1 MNDRP
6 SVIKNSLLSSIKNKE
21 NTTKEN
27 IDRADKINFNPVFSK
42 IIITDQYGFIKQ
54 SPTHPPLTLK
64 EITELNEKVEKW
76 TQILN
81 DYSTYSTT
89 KFQKLKAGA
98 RKGVPDSLRGLAWKK
113 FASISKF
120 YQPNLY
126 TSLLNNKTDVNDE
139 VEAVILKDL
148 DRTFPSN
155 FHFTEK
161 YGEGQRSLYHVLSAY
176 AKYNKNTEYVQG
188 MGFIAALLLT
198 YMDEESAFYT
208 LHSIMKKYEMEGF
221 YLPGLPALKKHFYVL
236 LCLMK
241 KHVPKVYD
249 ILYRNDIVPTLYA
262 SEWFITLFTR
272 EVEFDILVRIFDV
285 FFLEGFKVI
294 YRFSLAFLKI
304 KQYDIIRSESELS
317 DLMNEVKRVYD
328 GVQVDELFEEAFKLS
343 ISRKYIRQCE
353 EQYERVKNDKNNEF
367 VYMI

>member
-6 SVIKNSLLSSIKNKE
+6 SVIKDSLLSSIKNKE

-27 IDRADKINFNPVFSK
+27 IDRADKINFNPVFTK
-42 IIITDQYGFIKQ
+42 IIITDQYGFIKP
-54 SPTHPPLTLK
+54 SPTPPPLTQRD
-64 EITELNEKVEKW
+64 IAELNEKVEKW
-76 TQILN
+76 TQMLN
-81 DYSTYSTT
+81 DYTTYST
-89 KFQKLKAGA
+89 KKYQKLKARA

-113 FASISKF
+113 FASISK
-120 YQPNLY
+120 YYKPNLY
-126 TSLLNNKTDVNDE
+126 SSLLNNKNDINDE

-148 DRTFPSN
+148 DRTFPLN

-208 LHSIMKKYEMEGF
+208 MHSIMKKYEMEGL
-221 YLPGLPALKKHFYVL
+221 YLPGFPDLKKHFYVL

-241 KHVPKVYD
+241 KHIPKVYH
-249 ILYRNDIVPTLYA
+249 ILYQNDIVPTLYA

-272 EVEFDILVRIFDV
+272 EVEFDTLVRIFDV
-285 FFLEGFKVI
+285 FFVEGFKVI
-294 YRFSLAFLKI
+294 YRFSLAFLKL
-304 KQYDIIRSESELS
+304 KQYDIIHSESELS

-328 GVQVDELFEEAFKLS
+328 GITVDELFEEAFKFS
-343 ISRKYIRQCE
+343 ISRNYIRQCE
-353 EQYERVKNDKNNEF
+353 DEYERVKGDKNNEF